1 MLAIYG
7 FHSENSLL
15 KNILCRKPC
24 NFEPFC
30 YVINCEY
37 LYPLSSNGFV
47 VNTPQNKLPCPI
59 HRNFERVFLD
69 QVLGDC
75 PQAIK
80 NHLCQKQKLHL
91 IPVFQQDPGDS
102 ITLAKYFNGLSMVD
116 TRTSRYGGDVMRSMV
131 YIPPAEDNKYL
142 KLHHEADTG
151 RRLLDLQ

>member
-1 MLAIYG
+1 MTSSRPSAGTWKFSFFSICLVLSDLVYNLSSSG
-7 FHSENSLL
+7 F
-15 KNILCRKPC
+15 
-24 NFEPFC
+24 
-30 YVINCEY
+30 VINT
-37 LYPLSSNGFV
+37 L
-47 VNTPQNKLPCPI
+47 QNKLPCPI

-142 KLHHEADTG
+142 KYVLITCFHESWISY
-151 RRLLDLQ
+151 L